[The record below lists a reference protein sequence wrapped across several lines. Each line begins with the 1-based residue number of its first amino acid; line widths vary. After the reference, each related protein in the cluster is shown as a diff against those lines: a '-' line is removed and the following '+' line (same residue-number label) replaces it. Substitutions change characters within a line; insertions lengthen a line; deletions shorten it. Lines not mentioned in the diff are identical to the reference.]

1 MGKPDIVTK
10 AYMRKS
16 NIFAD
21 AFNYLIYNGRKVINP
36 EKLTEVDSTEIAISF
51 GAKKE
56 RKEAKEI
63 TEMTEDPVQ
72 KYRDILKTA
81 AVMQESETYYL
92 LLGIENQT
100 DIHYAMP
107 VRNMIYDALQ
117 YGKQVTDTAASIISL
132 PKHYLEKIG
141 YDNDRDRNQIANFT
155 YLDYTTNI
163 DISDEAPAEYV
174 CRYREKLGEEG
185 YRLACA
191 QNALPENFEQL
202 SYPEFL
208 KQRRLL
214 MAQIVKKAYNEL
226 DK

>member
-81 AVMQESETYYL
+81 VVMQESETYYL

-117 YGKQVTDTAASIISL
+117 YGKQVTDTAASIISF
-132 PKHYLEKIG
+132 
-141 YDNDRDRNQIANFT
+141 RNIILKRSGT
-155 YLDYTTNI
+155 IMTVTETRLRTLHTTNI

-174 CRYREKLGEEG
+174 SRYREKLGEEG

-202 SYPEFL
+202 PYPEFL

>member
-36 EKLTEVDSTEIAISF
+36 EKLT
-51 GAKKE
+51 E

-117 YGKQVTDTAASIISL
+117 YGKQVTDTAASIISF
-132 PKHYLEKIG
+132 
-141 YDNDRDRNQIANFT
+141 RNIILKRSGTIMTVTETRLRTLHTWTIQQTLIF
-155 YLDYTTNI
+155 
-163 DISDEAPAEYV
+163 PM
-174 CRYREKLGEEG
+174 KL
-185 YRLACA
+185 
-191 QNALPENFEQL
+191 
-202 SYPEFL
+202 
-208 KQRRLL
+208 RRN
-214 MAQIVKKAYNEL
+214 MSAGTERN
-226 DK
+226 

>member
-56 RKEAKEI
+56 RKEAK
-63 TEMTEDPVQ
+63 DPVQ

-117 YGKQVTDTAASIISL
+117 YGKQVTDTAASIISF
-132 PKHYLEKIG
+132 
-141 YDNDRDRNQIANFT
+141 RNIILKRSGTIMTVTETRLQTLHTWTIQQTLIF
-155 YLDYTTNI
+155 
-163 DISDEAPAEYV
+163 PM
-174 CRYREKLGEEG
+174 KL
-185 YRLACA
+185 
-191 QNALPENFEQL
+191 
-202 SYPEFL
+202 
-208 KQRRLL
+208 RRS
-214 MAQIVKKAYNEL
+214 MSAGTERN
-226 DK
+226 

>member
-81 AVMQESETYYL
+81 VVMQESETYYL

-117 YGKQVTDTAASIISL
+117 YGKQVTDTAASIISFRSIIL
-132 PKHYLEKIG
+132 KRSGTIMTVTETRLQTLHIWTIQQTLIFPMKLRRSMSAGTE
-141 YDNDRDRNQIANFT
+141 RN
-155 YLDYTTNI
+155 
-163 DISDEAPAEYV
+163 
-174 CRYREKLGEEG
+174 
-185 YRLACA
+185 
-191 QNALPENFEQL
+191 
-202 SYPEFL
+202 
-208 KQRRLL
+208 
-214 MAQIVKKAYNEL
+214 
-226 DK
+226 

>member
-1 MGKPDIVTK
+1 MGKADIVTK

-36 EKLTEVDSTEIAISF
+36 EKLTEVDSTEIAIPF
-51 GAKKE
+51 GATEE
-56 RKEAKEI
+56 RKEAKET

-117 YGKQVTDTAASIISL
+117 YGKQVTDTAASIISF
-132 PKHYLEKIG
+132 
-141 YDNDRDRNQIANFT
+141 RNIILKRSGTIMTVTETRLRTLHTWTIQQTLIF
-155 YLDYTTNI
+155 
-163 DISDEAPAEYV
+163 PM
-174 CRYREKLGEEG
+174 KL
-185 YRLACA
+185 
-191 QNALPENFEQL
+191 
-202 SYPEFL
+202 
-208 KQRRLL
+208 RRS
-214 MAQIVKKAYNEL
+214 MSAGTERN
-226 DK
+226 